1 MSSDDESRRRR
12 QAFQGAI
19 SPAGVGTS
27 ISNQVSP
34 DTLQDLLD
42 PALTEHQ
49 IDPNIINQ
57 ALQDPNIIDQAWQ
70 DAGIDLTDIMD
81 WRGHAAG
88 FPSLEAYAATLGIG
102 RQTQNSPRGMGT
114 PASHIGVP
122 SADDSRNATGVG
134 SVQGNR
140 SRSRTRSRSRSPIRS
155 STPRADVPGAV
166 GGRARQGQGPHVRGG
181 LTRRSPRSPRSAP
194 PSHHSSNHSSRSAT
208 PSHHSSNHSPR
219 SAPPSHHSSNHSSR
233 SATPSHHSSNHSSR
247 SATPSHHSSNH
258 SSRSATPSH
267 HSSNHSPRRA
277 SPSDRPMTQADLQ
290 DRLRAIF
297 QDHDQ
302 LAQGREIKNITVTN
316 SVVTSYK
323 QGGRPTVR
331 TNSTRVS
338 P

>member
-19 SPAGVGTS
+19 SPARVGTS
-27 ISNQVSP
+27 VTNQVSP
-34 DTLQDLLD
+34 DTLQNLLD
-42 PALTEHQ
+42 TDITGQSLQEAD
-49 IDPNIINQ
+49 IDL
-57 ALQDPNIIDQAWQ
+57 ADFADQASP
-70 DAGIDLTDIMD
+70 LD
-81 WRGHAAG
+81 WRDSSAR

-102 RQTQNSPRGMGT
+102 SQTQNSPRSMS
-114 PASHIGVP
+114 ASHINVP
-122 SADDSRNATGVG
+122 SAGGSRNATDVG

-140 SRSRTRSRSRSPIRS
+140 RSRRPRSRSRSPIRS
-155 STPRADVPGAV
+155 STPRASVPGAM
-166 GGRARQGQGPHVRGG
+166 GGRARRGRGPRVRGG
-181 LTRRSPRSPRSAP
+181 LTRGSPRSP
-194 PSHHSSNHSSRSAT
+194 
-208 PSHHSSNHSPR
+208 
-219 SAPPSHHSSNHSSR
+219 R

-267 HSSNHSPRRA
+267 HSSNHSSRRA
-277 SPSDRPMTQADLQ
+277 TPAHHPLTQADLQ
-290 DRLRAIF
+290 DRLRAIY